1 MAVGVAVDGVAL
13 AAAAVDGD
21 GVVGLVLGEAL
32 PAREEAGVSEHPARG
47 PALSRVARSSG
58 RRLTWWCAGSSGT
71 LESGIPTPPGA
82 VGR

>member
-32 PAREEAGVSEHPARG
+32 PAREEAGAGPSPGCAAVRRG
-47 PALSRVARSSG
+47 GTVPGVRGSAPGCYQAPG
-58 RRLTWWCAGSSGT
+58 R
-71 LESGIPTPPGA
+71 
-82 VGR
+82 